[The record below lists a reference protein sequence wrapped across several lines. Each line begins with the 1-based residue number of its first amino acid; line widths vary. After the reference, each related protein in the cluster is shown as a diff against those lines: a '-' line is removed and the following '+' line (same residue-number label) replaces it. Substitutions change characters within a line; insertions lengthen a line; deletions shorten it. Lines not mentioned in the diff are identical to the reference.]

1 MENFTKNKNG
11 IFSLLNCKFVGEN
24 KLILMSILYT
34 SLGVYLD
41 KYGTLTSLWS
51 FFIFIALIFVL
62 IVIRNYDD
70 DNISSDNLENINNE
84 LKSGVVELQMKS
96 ESKQELIE

>member
-1 MENFTKNKNG
+1 
-11 IFSLLNCKFVGEN
+11 
-24 KLILMSILYT
+24 MSILYT

>member
-1 MENFTKNKNG
+1 
-11 IFSLLNCKFVGEN
+11 
-24 KLILMSILYT
+24 MSILYT

-84 LKSGVVELQMKS
+84 LKSGIVELQMKS